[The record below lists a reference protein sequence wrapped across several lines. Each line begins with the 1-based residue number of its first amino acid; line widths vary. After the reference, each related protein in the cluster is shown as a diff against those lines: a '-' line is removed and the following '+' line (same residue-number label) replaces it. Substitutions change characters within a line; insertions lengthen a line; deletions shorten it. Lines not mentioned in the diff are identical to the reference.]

1 MSGERSRT
9 VRCAI
14 LVFAWLACTSQV
26 QARSLLIQSF
36 HANIVV
42 GADGGLDVTETI
54 RPRFEGSWNGIYRSI
69 PVEYR
74 TPQGFNYRLFLD
86 LLGATD
92 QQGIP
97 LKVEDGSERHYRKF
111 KIWIPGAEDAGKTVV
126 LHYRVRN
133 GLKFFDDHD
142 ELYWNITGDEWEV
155 PIEAASAHIV
165 LPSGAEGIRTLAF
178 TGSYGS
184 REEAADVQVRGRE
197 IDFRMQRPLAFHEGL
212 TAVVGWNKGVV
223 QRPTMTA
230 RTVDFLRANW
240 PLSLPLVVLAAMYW
254 HWSVRG
260 RDPRLRPIAPQY
272 RPPEGLTP
280 AELGTLIDN
289 SADMRD
295 ITATLVDLAVKGYV
309 LIEKEETDRLLGVF
323 KDTDYLFRSRQPP
336 SAWNVL
342 QAHERALLSGVF
354 SGGAKESVRLSEME
368 RKFYTHLPGIRD
380 KIFDALM
387 AQRYFAARP
396 DRVRRNYMLG
406 GLVLGVVWFFGAILA
421 ANYASLHWGMAAGTL
436 VLPGLISA
444 VIVAAFGYFM
454 PARTL
459 AGTRALE
466 AALGFEDFLEKVEA
480 DRMDRMVRTPEM
492 FEKLLP
498 YAMALGLEKRWA
510 AAFAGICTEPP
521 AWYRG
526 GSAMDFDAGG
536 FSRDL
541 GRMSAQAASAMSSA
555 PRSSGG
561 SGFSGGG
568 SGGGFGGG
576 GGGGF

>member
-1 MSGERSRT
+1 MRW
-9 VRCAI
+9 AI
-14 LVFAWLACTSQV
+14 LVFAWLVGTSQV
-26 QARSLLIQSF
+26 QARSLVIQSF
-36 HANIVV
+36 HADIVV

-69 PVEYR
+69 PVEYT
-74 TPQGFNYRLFLD
+74 TPQGFNDHLFLD
-86 LLGATD
+86 LLGVTD
-92 QQGIP
+92 QQGVP

-111 KIWIPGAEDAGKTVV
+111 KIWIPGAEDVAKTVM

-178 TGSYGS
+178 TGGYGS

-197 IDFRMQRPLAFHEGL
+197 IDFRMRRPLAFHEGL

-223 QRPTMTA
+223 QRPGAMA
-230 RTVDFLRANW
+230 RTGDFLRANW
-240 PLSLPLVVLAAMYW
+240 PLGLPLVVLAAMYR

-289 SADMRD
+289 AVDMRD

-309 LIEKEETDRLLGVF
+309 LIEKQETDRLLGIW
-323 KDTDYLFRSRQPP
+323 KDTDYLFRLRQPP

-342 QAHERALLSGVF
+342 HAHERALLSGVF
-354 SGGAKESVRLSEME
+354 SGGVTESVRLSDME
-368 RKFYTHLPGIRD
+368 RTFYTHVPGIRD

-406 GLVLGVVWFFGAILA
+406 GLMLGVVWFFGAILA
-421 ANYASLHWGMAAGTL
+421 ADYARLHWGMAAGTL

-444 VIVAAFGYFM
+444 AIVAAFGYFM

-459 AGTRALE
+459 AGTRVLE
-466 AALGFEDFLEKVEA
+466 AALGFEDFLAKVEA
-480 DRMDRMVRTPEM
+480 DRMDRMIRTPDM

-510 AAFAGICTEPP
+510 AAFAGICTQPP

-526 GSAMDFDAGG
+526 GAMDFDAGD
-536 FSRDL
+536 FARDL
-541 GRMSAQAASAMSSA
+541 GRMATQAAAAMSSA

-561 SGFSGGG
+561 SGFSGGS